1 MRKLKIFCIILIILI
16 SISVTNWAILLG
28 DIDLDGEITIND
40 LARLKL
46 HLLGL
51 LDIEENKIENIDI
64 GREKLKIKD
73 RKIVSASSGVEFKM
87 KGMAVVNVFNGNN
100 FNKEEDIITSFKLL
114 KDEGFNTIRYQL
126 PSTMFY
132 DYDTDTWN
140 EENIEKLKNMCQIAE
155 ETGIYVIVDMHTLK
169 PSQVGFYDRTNHT
182 YCMVSD
188 KESEYTPGFIKIW
201 TRLGKELVG
210 YNSILAYELMNEPHA
225 MWETSQ
231 EMALENYRKII
242 QGCIDGIRENDKDTI
257 ISFQRI
263 FNYIDTSY
271 NWTTP
276 TVSCWPDIEG
286 DNFLIDSYHSYD
298 NMVFNADMVY
308 SNIAYGATQEYGTW
322 HAEEY
327 ANIENSN
334 YNTYSITIKAGDTAE
349 LLSSSAIRLENGVGT
364 IVTTDNYK
372 VYRINEDGTETEIIS
387 FSSTDD
393 INKQNVYKY
402 ADTLGKEK
410 EVNGK
415 KYDFDLIHFLKL
427 GLEPNEQ
434 IRISVDIKFENYSEN
449 TRMRWEYTT
458 YKILPNEK
466 GQDLVRGYEKLEN
479 TIIEYDEISKRYNSP
494 IYWGEFCIKNQY
506 INQYG
511 DYIAYIDAFVELA
524 EKYNLNWMW
533 HHMSEYPAD
542 NGYGAYSKGDL
553 PYPENKRPEMWN
565 YIFPKLLALTQ

>member
-1 MRKLKIFCIILIILI
+1 MTQPELI
-16 SISVTNWAILLG
+16 
-28 DIDLDGEITIND
+28 
-40 LARLKL
+40 LKL
-46 HLLGL
+46 
-51 LDIEENKIENIDI
+51 IEQLIA
-64 GREKLKIKD
+64 EKEKN
-73 RKIVSASSGVEFKM
+73 FKLQSQL
-87 KGMAVVNVFNGNN
+87 
-100 FNKEEDIITSFKLL
+100 EEYIITSFKLL
-114 KDEGFNTIRYQL
+114 KEEGFNTIRYQV

-140 EENIEKLKNMCQIAE
+140 EENIENLKNMCQIAE
-155 ETGIYVIVDMHTLK
+155 EIGIYVIVDMHTLK

-201 TRLGKELVG
+201 TRLGKELAG

-276 TVSCWPDIEG
+276 TASFWPDIKG

-327 ANIENSN
+327 TNIENSN

-372 VYRINEDGTETEIIS
+372 IYRINEDGTETEIIS
-387 FSSTDD
+387 LSSTDD
-393 INKQNVYKY
+393 INKQNVYEY

-410 EVNGK
+410 EVREGK
-415 KYDFDLIHFLKL
+415 KYDFDLIHFLKI

-434 IRISVDIKFENYSEN
+434 IRISVDIKFGNYSEN
-449 TRMRWEYTT
+449 TQMRWEYTT
-458 YKILPNEK
+458 YKIIPNEN

-479 TIIEYDEISKRYNSP
+479 TFIEYDEISKKYNSP
-494 IYWGEFCIKNQY
+494 LYWGEFCVKNQY

-511 DYIAYIDAFVELA
+511 DYIEYIDAFA
-524 EKYNLNWMW
+524 KFTEKYNLNWMW
-533 HHMSEYPAD
+533 HRMSEYPAE
-542 NGYGAYSKGDL
+542 NGYGAYINGDL
-553 PYPENKRPEMWN
+553 PYPENKRPTMWN